1 MVEDRILLALLL
13 IAVLA
18 LGFGWLT
25 MRKLIERKEFRERQM
40 GRNKSTRSGSIE
52 PAE

>member
-1 MVEDRILLALLL
+1 MIEDRILLALLL
-13 IAVLA
+13 IAALA

-25 MRKLIERKEFRERQM
+25 MRKFIERKEFKERQQ
-40 GRNKSTRSGSIE
+40 GRKKPHKPVSFE